1 MPCLPRVAFSLG
13 STTQAYLLLQ
23 LVWFSGL
30 VRECGASGTQ
40 QFDFWA
46 SSKRLKSIQ
55 SGNCMSWKQV
65 HRPWH
70 SWWLCCQESVRTS
83 DLLFTWERCPSVSLS
98 QTLRLWPSVPWECW
112 GGDRTDVAFE
122 KSVPRGDPFL
132 LYLPLAGKVHS
143 WQPPKTAP
151 WLYFTKGTCCSQRLS
166 LWTFPLTS
174 SQGHE
179 INLLLRQ
186 VLWKNGH
193 IVPGTPSGLRTAEEA
208 WLAICE

>member
-112 GGDRTDVAFE
+112 GVTE
-122 KSVPRGDPFL
+122 
-132 LYLPLAGKVHS
+132 
-143 WQPPKTAP
+143 QM
-151 WLYFTKGTCCSQRLS
+151 
-166 LWTFPLTS
+166 
-174 SQGHE
+174 
-179 INLLLRQ
+179 LLLKSQ
-186 VLWKNGH
+186 FPEVTLSFF
-193 IVPGTPSGLRTAEEA
+193 TCL
-208 WLAICE
+208 WLAKCTADSPQRQHHGCILQREHAALKGYHSGHFPSRHPRAMKLICC